1 MVNFLNL
8 VGKNIIF
15 ADLVDIHNEVSREA
29 AGGTEVW
36 ERAGEVDSRCVRD
49 VQTVG
54 VIFVPLLHC
63 CQHLPLICTDNV
75 HVLHREQLLGPH
87 TFYLTTYL

>member
-1 MVNFLNL
+1 MFT
-8 VGKNIIF
+8 
-15 ADLVDIHNEVSREA
+15 DLVDIHNEVSCEA

-36 ERAGEVDSRCVRD
+36 ERASEVDSRCVRD
-49 VQTVG
+49 IQTVG

-75 HVLHREQLLGPH
+75 HVLHGEQLLEPH
-87 TFYLTTYL
+87 AFHLTTYL